1 MKACITGASSGIGRD
16 MARVLADYGI
26 DLFIVARRSARLK
39 QLQDELSQKVKVTAI
54 TLDLAEE
61 SSCRLLYE
69 RLQKED
75 IDILINNAGFGMAG
89 PFTESDLQREL
100 TMIDTNIKACHI
112 LTKLFLRDFVKR
124 DFGYVLNVASAA
136 AFLPGP
142 MMATYYATKAYVR
155 HFTLA
160 LRKEM
165 QKRHAHV
172 FISTLCPG
180 PVHTEFNEIANV
192 KFRVKGK
199 SSYEVA
205 KIAIDEMFAQ
215 KANIIPGRLMK
226 TAYLCCKLMPLAV
239 LLEAAYHIQKNKQEK
254 TDDAA

>member
-16 MARVLADYGI
+16 MTRVLADYGI
-26 DLFIVARRSARLK
+26 DLFIVARRSERLK
-39 QLQDELSQKVKVTAI
+39 QLQEELSQKVKVCAI
-54 TLDLAEE
+54 TLDLADEQ
-61 SSCRLLYE
+61 SCRLLYE
-69 RLQKED
+69 RLAKEE

-89 PFTESDLQREL
+89 LFTESDLNREL
-100 TMIDTNIKACHI
+100 LMIDTNIKACHI

-142 MMATYYATKAYVR
+142 MMASYYATKAYVQR
-155 HFTLA
+155 LTLA

-165 QKRHAHV
+165 QKQHAHV

-180 PVHTEFNEIANV
+180 PVHTEFNEVAGV
-192 KFRVKGK
+192 KFKINGK

-205 KIAIDEMFAQ
+205 KTAIDEMFAQ
-215 KANIIPGRLMK
+215 RSMIIPGKLMK
-226 TAYLCCKLMPLAV
+226 AAYGCCKLLPLAV
-239 LLEAAYHIQKNKQEK
+239 LLEAAYHIQKRKQTEN
-254 TDDAA
+254 DQ

>member
-1 MKACITGASSGIGRD
+1 MLTCDLSKIDEWQAGDIVVFADSHIGILSDVRNHEGIPFLLHNGGLPKTKEDCLRREQLLKESADITAFNIRKRLKSCSVSGKEHEMKACITGASSGIGRD

-26 DLFIVARRSARLK
+26 DLFIVARRSERLK

-112 LTKLFLRDFVKR
+112 LTKLFCVIL
-124 DFGYVLNVASAA
+124 
-136 AFLPGP
+136 
-142 MMATYYATKAYVR
+142 
-155 HFTLA
+155 
-160 LRKEM
+160 
-165 QKRHAHV
+165 
-172 FISTLCPG
+172 
-180 PVHTEFNEIANV
+180 
-192 KFRVKGK
+192 
-199 SSYEVA
+199 
-205 KIAIDEMFAQ
+205 
-215 KANIIPGRLMK
+215 
-226 TAYLCCKLMPLAV
+226 
-239 LLEAAYHIQKNKQEK
+239 
-254 TDDAA
+254 